1 MENIIPN
8 IRFKA
13 AIEKLKIIC
22 LKVELKLNVK
32 IHSFDISN
40 NKFSCNIKGFR
51 KDVHAAY
58 KYLDELFNV
67 SLLAIKIHLNF
78 S

>member
-1 MENIIPN
+1 MPQVV
-8 IRFKA
+8 
-13 AIEKLKIIC
+13 LMM
-22 LKVELKLNVK
+22 NVILYRTTFMLSIFTRLQILVK
-32 IHSFDISN
+32 YCSN